1 MRLLSVIAIAGALAP
16 AVARADGVY
25 ASESIGV
32 SIPDDS
38 LAPYLQQPLKV
49 RLAVGARW
57 RFVAVEPWLSS
68 DLQLDRDGATRG
80 ILGGTPAQ
88 GTADLATYG
97 IDAKLIGKLD
107 EHLSAYV
114 RMGPSRAEA
123 NGMLDGYAGWGMGA
137 AAGVQLT
144 GRVRAL
150 GFLWTPLFFV
160 KRGPMI
166 TGSLFL
172 DQGVDFYRLRMS
184 GAPDI
189 NARVAHVSIGFAL
202 GSDF

>member
-1 MRLLSVIAIAGALAP
+1 MRRLLALALFAP
-16 AVARADGVY
+16 AIARADGLY

-32 SIPDDS
+32 SLPDAS

-57 RFVAVEPWLSS
+57 RFLAIEPWLSS

-80 ILGGTPAQ
+80 ILGGTPAN

-97 IDAKLIGKLD
+97 VDAKLIGKLD
-107 EHLSAYV
+107 DHLSAFV

-123 NGMLDGYAGWGMGA
+123 NGMLDGYSGWGAGA
-137 AAGVQLT
+137 SAGVQLT

-150 GFLWTPLFFV
+150 GFLWAPLFFV
-160 KRGPMI
+160 KRGPMV

-172 DQGVDFYRLRMS
+172 DQGVDFYRLRMP

-189 NARVAHVSIGFAL
+189 DAHVAHVSIGFAL
-202 GSDF
+202 GADF